1 MKIPRILTS
10 IVAAGVLCISAV
22 AAHAQSSSTLAD
34 SSAASAPAVSSTV
47 APASASNIGLFP
59 APPPLSARLASGAA
73 ASSDS
78 DSTPRIEVFAG
89 YNFLSNDIAFQDSF
103 GLRQGLNG
111 YAASFTYYA
120 NKNIGFM
127 ADFSGN
133 NGTATIRTNF
143 ETVLQHEDQYYLI
156 FGPVVSHNIG
166 HFRIS
171 ANGGVGVARQRF
183 SACSEGCES
192 GKETNFALQ
201 VGGSFDWVRG
211 HWGVRILKVEYLFS
225 EFDGAA
231 LHNAR
236 VETGFIFRFK

>member
-1 MKIPRILTS
+1 MKIPRIVTS
-10 IVAAGVLCISAV
+10 IVIAGVLCISAV
-22 AAHAQSSSTLAD
+22 AAHAQSSSNTAD
-34 SSAASAPAVSSTV
+34 SSTASAPAVSSTV
-47 APASASNIGLFP
+47 APANASNIGLFP

-78 DSTPRIEVFAG
+78 DSTPRFEVFAG

-103 GLRQGLNG
+103 GSRQGLNG

-133 NGTATIRTNF
+133 NGTATIFSN
-143 ETVLQHEDQYYLI
+143 LQHEDQYYFL
-156 FGPVVSHNIG
+156 FGPVVSHHVGN
-166 HFRIS
+166 FRIS
-171 ANGGVGVARQRF
+171 ANGGVGVARQRY
-183 SACSEGCES
+183 SACNDGCAS

-211 HWGVRILKVEYLFS
+211 HWGIRILKVEYLFS
-225 EFDGAA
+225 EFDGEA